1 MRAVHEYRPGRW
13 TALVTDEALAVFH
26 PDLSDDV
33 ARELWQLT
41 SEGRRLGAWV
51 EYLAAAGIATLPS
64 FAMVESHPDG
74 ARVLVRGELTV
85 TVDGRELSGRGY
97 ATWREEVVT
106 TTQPVLVTAEEDGG
120 AWLPVTGGIVRAGQ
134 VRATVSAA
142 DYAPPLADD
151 DVEHTVARMP
161 ALAAAVGSSAAATP
175 AAGAATAPAAPPA
188 PAAPA
193 APNPEF
199 APPSVAGE
207 QGPPAPQAAAA
218 EPPSLADAAEA
229 AAPAGPGAPSKAEP
243 AETGA
248 PGTPSAPADAAETAA
263 PADSAEPVDVESTD
277 DEYDFLLWPTEQGA
291 QPSAEAPPVASPA
304 PPPSPG
310 HEPPADA
317 GHVDLEA
324 TRAPEPD
331 EEYEPEPAAAHSPEP
346 AAVQEPAGIIDSVP
360 RHLAPPTGAPVT
372 PPPGAPVPAAADDTP
387 GAPAPADD
395 DGDHDGHTI
404 LTSEVPHSPPA
415 PTSPAPASPASAP
428 PADEPPRTELVLST
442 GVRVEMVRPVLIGR
456 APEAAR
462 FAGGETPRLMSVPN
476 LDVSGTHVEIRPAGE
491 HVVVTDMNSTNGT
504 VVHPPAQPAFRL
516 QPGTGVP
523 VAPGAVIEI
532 GEGLTIRVE
541 PIEAL
546 A

>member
-207 QGPPAPQAAAA
+207 QAP
-218 EPPSLADAAEA
+218 
-229 AAPAGPGAPSKAEP
+229 
-243 AETGA
+243 
-248 PGTPSAPADAAETAA
+248 PADAAGAAA